1 VLTLSAP
8 FPFARAD
15 TPTESA
21 AFLSFLL
28 AQRPGLPDL
37 YTKLGWVLPDDL
49 GRVYDSS
56 LAVELLEWR
65 PHLTFDRLIAV
76 LEGSEEDVVIDTD
89 DIAVGRY

>member
-1 VLTLSAP
+1 
-8 FPFARAD
+8 
-15 TPTESA
+15 
-21 AFLSFLL
+21 
-28 AQRPGLPDL
+28 
-37 YTKLGWVLPDDL
+37 VLPDDL